1 MRLRTYAIPLIL
13 LASAAGARASVAL
26 LLEEPFAKFG
36 TFNPTGHAA
45 VYLSGVCA
53 ESPVSLRRCNPGE
66 TGVVISRYYHVG
78 GYDWLA
84 IPLLPYLYAVDDP
97 AEVPAEMDAK
107 TEAALRDRYRREHLL
122 NLVPDGVGG
131 TTPTGDWIQLVG
143 AAYDRTVYVL
153 EMDSDEAQDDRF
165 MATFNAGPNRSHF
178 NLLFHNCAGFSA
190 RVIDSFY
197 PHAVRRSWIGDAGLE
212 TPKQA
217 AKSLMRYGGRHADL
231 RYRAFVVPQVPGS
244 LGRSREVRG
253 VLESLIAGPEYTL
266 PPLAF
271 VNPLVAGGM
280 ALAYVARFVFHPG
293 HGFPGDVGVTLSP
306 GDIASNLA
314 FDNRF
319 TQTDYSQTD
328 YRRQ

>member
-1 MRLRTYAIPLIL
+1 LRLRSYALSLFL
-13 LASAAGARASVAL
+13 LASAAGARANVAL

-53 ESPVSLRRCNPGE
+53 ASPVLLRRCNPGE
-66 TGVVISRYYHVG
+66 TGVVISRYYRVG

-153 EMDSDEAQDDRF
+153 EMDSDEDQDDRF

-178 NLLFHNCAGFSA
+178 NLLFHNCAGFSS
-190 RVIDSFY
+190 RVINSFY
-197 PHAVRRSWIGDAGLE
+197 PHAVRRSWIGDAGLD

-217 AKSLMRYGGRHADL
+217 AKSLMRYGRSHADL
-231 RYRAFVVPQVPGS
+231 RYRAFIVRQVPGT
-244 LGRSREVRG
+244 LRRSREVRG
-253 VLESLIAGPEYTL
+253 VLESLVSGPEYAL

-293 HGFPGDVGVTLSP
+293 HGFPGDIGATLSP
-306 GDIASNLA
+306 ADVASNLA